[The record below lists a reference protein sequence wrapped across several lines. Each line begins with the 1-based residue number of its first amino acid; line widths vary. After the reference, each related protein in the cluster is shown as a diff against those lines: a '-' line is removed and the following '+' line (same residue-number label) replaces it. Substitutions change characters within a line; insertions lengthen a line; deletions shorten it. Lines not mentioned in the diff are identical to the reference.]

1 LTDRVGALSDTTL
14 ARARQGRDTAAL
26 KLNDGREYVTV
37 MVNGMVVR
45 LKLVEAKDW
54 TTDKVGRVQAGTVAV
69 VVKGVQIAHS
79 TTGRIIGQD
88 RATYLFTSLYLP
100 VAQPVAQPA
109 VAAAKP
115 ITNASIVGDVSKANA
130 GKLTE
135 LKIGG
140 KITEAN
146 VAATRLNGAIAG

>member
-1 LTDRVGALSDTTL
+1 MG
-14 ARARQGRDTAAL
+14 
-26 KLNDGREYVTV
+26 
-37 MVNGMVVR
+37 VVR

-54 TTDKVGRVQAGTVAV
+54 TTDKLGRAQAGTVAV
-69 VVKGVQIAHS
+69 VLKGVQIAHS

-100 VAQPVAQPA
+100 VAQPA

-115 ITNASIVGDVSKANA
+115 ITNASIVGDVPKANA

-146 VAATRLNGAIAG
+146 VAATHLNGAIVVEPDSTNLQLLFPLDV